1 MKVVCLLGS
10 PKPKGNSAFLAKRF
24 CAAAET
30 RGALVETFSLNKR
43 NYRGCQACMA
53 CKTKLDRCV
62 LKDDL
67 EPVLDAVRQTDV
79 LVLASP
85 VYFGEVTSQTKGFI
99 DRTFSFLTP
108 EFKTNPQNMSRLV
121 PGKIL
126 VFIQVQTAEDESNY
140 GDVFPRYAPFFKWF
154 GFDDHHL
161 IRACGVPNP
170 GDVKNKQ
177 EALKQV
183 EETVAAVFG

>member
-24 CAAAET
+24 CEAAQA
-30 RGALVETFSLNKR
+30 RGAEVETFSLNKL
-43 NYRGCQACMA
+43 NYKGCQACMA
-53 CKTKLDRCV
+53 CKIKLDRCA

-67 EPVLDAVRQTDV
+67 TPVLEAVGQCDI

-85 VYFGEVTSQTKGFI
+85 VFYGEVTSQTKGFI

-108 EFKTNPQNMSRLV
+108 EFKTNPKNMSRLA
-121 PGKIL
+121 PGKKL
-126 VFIQVQTAEDESNY
+126 VFIQVQTAEDESHYN
-140 GDVFPRYAPFFKWF
+140 DIFPRYDVFFNWF
-154 GFDDHHL
+154 GFHDNHL

-170 GDVKNKQ
+170 GDVAAR
-177 EALKQV
+177 EDVLKKV
-183 EETVAAVFG
+183 DETVDAVFG

>member
-24 CAAAET
+24 CDAAEA
-30 RGALVETFSLNKR
+30 RGAEVETFSLNEF

-53 CKTKLDRCV
+53 CKTKYDRCV

-85 VYFGEVTSQTKGFI
+85 VYYGEVTSQMKGFI

-121 PGKIL
+121 AGKSL
-126 VFIQVQTAEDESNY
+126 VFIQVQTAEDKFSY
-140 GDVFPRYAPFFKWF
+140 DDIFPRYTPFFTWF

-170 GDVKNKQ
+170 GDVKEK
-177 EALKQV
+177 EEVLKQV
-183 EETVAAVFG
+183 EETVAALFG